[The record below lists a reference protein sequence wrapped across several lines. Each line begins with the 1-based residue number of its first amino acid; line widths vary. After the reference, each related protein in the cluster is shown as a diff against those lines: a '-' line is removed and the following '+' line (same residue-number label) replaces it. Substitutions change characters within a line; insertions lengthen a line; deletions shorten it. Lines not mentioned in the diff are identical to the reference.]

1 MRPALALTTLLALAC
16 APPQVPAPPPA
27 SPPVAAPAPPPA
39 TAAPPLHELERRRDS
54 AAILARKEL
63 TPELLLALARIGDRP
78 ALDALLAALRSDD
91 PRQRE
96 HAARALGIAALLDA
110 DPTDL
115 EPALLA
121 AWPRADPDE
130 RIAIAEALGRLGT
143 PAALPPLRDALSPQ
157 NPPALRSAAAIAL
170 GVLGRRKHPL
180 DEPTRQALLTALE
193 ALGYP
198 ALYALANDPTPPPDP
213 AILAR
218 LRSHAAAT
226 DPELQR
232 LALAA
237 LARRSALP
245 PLQACLTRE
254 LLAAARDPK
263 HLDALLGKDPTKS
276 ISTLLTW
283 ARATLTTPAPS
294 DRDALHHARQL
305 HAALNCLASE
315 STAPTKPQRRAL
327 TYLRNL
333 LRPLLTAPTTN
344 NLRQRTL
351 ARIDCQL
358 AQRLA
363 HDPAWRPPLVCGEP
377 FIDPTDRTIQQLIPI
392 SHGFGGPPR
401 NPRTHRIAGVRPP
414 RPPHRRDLRPRPPVE
429 PPTNR
434 PHRRILLL
442 KILNDRTPGVLG
454 TALDLIAAHHSATP
468 RPPPLTAA
476 DPLWQR
482 LAALTPADPELHSTL
497 LAALA
502 ATRVPASLS
511 LCEASRAHPSPAV
524 RKSARTCVTELSGK
538 DPGPTTSTAPIPAL
552 PFDPTPLLDKTIVW
566 TLTTHLGDLTI
577 DLDPRAAP
585 WAVAA
590 IVDLTKRGFYNNL
603 IFHRD
608 VPGFVLQG
616 GDPEGTGWGGPGF
629 LLPSEP
635 TNNPYTRGALG
646 IADAGKDTGG
656 SQFFFMYARAPHLEG
671 RYTSIGRLRPE
682 HLDRL
687 DELTLGDRII
697 KARIELT
704 PP

>member
-1 MRPALALTTLLALAC
+1 MRPALALTILLAC
-16 APPQVPAPPPA
+16 TPPQAPAAPPAPPTVATPA
-27 SPPVAAPAPPPA
+27 A
-39 TAAPPLHELERRRDS
+39 TPTPTTPSLHELERRRDS
-54 AAILARKEL
+54 APLLTSPDRDPAR
-63 TPELLLALARIGDRP
+63 LLALARIGDRP

-143 PAALPPLRDALSPQ
+143 PAALPPLRDALGPT

-180 DEPTRQALLTALE
+180 DEPTRQALLTILE

-254 LLAAARDPK
+254 LLGAARDPK
-263 HLDALLGKDPTKS
+263 HLDALLGKVPTNS

-283 ARATLTTPAPS
+283 ARTTLTTPAPS

-305 HAALNCLASE
+305 HAALNCLTSE

-327 TYLRNL
+327 TDLRNL
-333 LRPLLTAPTTN
+333 LRPLLTATPN

-392 SHGFGGPPR
+392 SHGFGGPPGILALTESLESDL
-401 NPRTHRIAGVRPP
+401 PALRIAAISALAPLWNHP
-414 RPPHRRDLRPRPPVE
+414 QTASIVE
-429 PPTNR
+429 SS
-434 PHRRILLL
+434 LL
-442 KILNDRTPGVLG
+442 KLLDDRTPGVLG

-482 LAALTPADPELHSTL
+482 LAALAPTLRDPELHSTL

-502 ATRVPASLS
+502 ATRVPASLP

-524 RKSARTCVTELSGK
+524 RKSARTCITELGGK

-590 IVDLTKRGFYNNL
+590 IVDLTNRGFYNNL

-687 DELTLGDRII
+687 DELTLGDRILN
-697 KARIELT
+697 ARIELT